1 MRPEGEVRRERLAAI
16 RRASVN
22 PYPAKS
28 VRTHGIAALLT
39 EFEKLPTEQEVILV
53 GRLRAIRLHGGSCFA
68 HLEDGSGKMQIY
80 VKQDQVGDD
89 AYTHWNEWID
99 VGDFVE
105 VHGVPFTTKR
115 GEKSLLIKKWVLLTK
130 ALQPLPEKWHG
141 LSDVEIRYRH
151 RELDL
156 LSNPEVRLVFER
168 RQKIIAAIRS
178 FFIERN
184 YLEVDTPMLQSI
196 ASGAAARPFV
206 THHNALDIDLYLRV
220 APELYLKRLVVGGFE
235 RVFEIARCFRNEG
248 MDHSHNP
255 EFTQVEAYE
264 AYADYTKYMT
274 LVEELLTSVVTAV
287 HGKLKIEFSAKGG
300 SGSAGEK
307 HEIDFTPPYPR
318 ITFHDALLKNAKI
331 DIDKYPDAASLA
343 KEASKTIKI
352 APEWGRGK
360 ILDELYKEHVR
371 SKIVQPT
378 FIIDTPLDL
387 SPLAKRREDNPN
399 YTERF
404 QLVLGG
410 GIELVN
416 AFSELN
422 DPIDQR
428 ERFEEQERL
437 ATGGDEE
444 TMHLDEDFLSALEH
458 GLPPTA
464 GLGLGI
470 DRLVSILTNS
480 HSIKEVILFPTLR
493 PKE

>member
-1 MRPEGEVRRERLAAI
+1 MTQQLDERKTRIDRLLAMRKDG
-16 RRASVN
+16 VN
-22 PYPAKS
+22 PYPARS
-28 VRTHGIAALLT
+28 ERTHTVALALADFDALVKKET
-39 EFEKLPTEQEVILV
+39 LVALV
-53 GRLRAIRLHGGSCFA
+53 GRLPTIRLHGGSCFA
-68 HLEDGSGKMQIY
+68 NLEDGSAKVQIY
-80 VKQDQVGDD
+80 VKQDVVGERVY
-89 AYTHWNEWID
+89 ARWNDW
-99 VGDFVE
+99 VNMGDFVQ
-105 VHGVPFTTKR
+105 VRGKFFTTKR
-115 GEKSLLIKKWVLLTK
+115 GEKTLLVESWQLLTK

-141 LSDVEIRYRH
+141 LSDVEVRYRH

-156 LSNPEVRLVFER
+156 LSNPDVRLVFER
-168 RQKIIAAIRS
+168 RQKIISAIRT

-184 YLEVDTPMLQSI
+184 YLEVDTPILQSI

-264 AYADYTKYMT
+264 AYADYTSYMK
-274 LVEELLTSVVTAV
+274 LVEDLLTRVVEAV
-287 HGKLKIEFSAKGG
+287 HGKLVIEY
-300 SGSAGEK
+300 EK
-307 HEIDFTPPYPR
+307 HTIDFTSPYPR
-318 ITFHDALLKNAKI
+318 ITFRDALLKNAKI
-331 DIDKYPDAASLA
+331 DIDKFSDVASLA
-343 KEASKTIKI
+343 GEAKKSITVAK
-352 APEWGRGK
+352 EWGRGK
-360 ILDELYKEHVR
+360 IMDELYKEYVR
-371 SKIVQPT
+371 GKLVQPT
-378 FIIDTPLDL
+378 FITDLPLDL
-387 SPLAKRREDNPN
+387 SPLAKRKDDNPN

-404 QLVLGG
+404 SLVLGG
-410 GIELVN
+410 GVELVN

-422 DPIDQR
+422 DPLDQR

-437 ATGGDEE
+437 AKKGDEE

-470 DRLVSILTNS
+470 DRLVSLLTNS

-493 PKE
+493 PRE